1 MKTELL
7 IDGLKYSLTYRAR
20 FVLRNVASATLYTAD
35 ENRSAL
41 KGAEEGKGCRRKG
54 MRGGKRGRRLLYIGE
69 TKFRVELPR
78 TTQLDEIPA
87 PSLQTQLYDTVFLVS
102 KVERATPRWRSVCV
116 PGIGSCLLIRT
127 SHVVGDILIR
137 RRIKEFRSRV
147 GGEGEKGLDLF

>member
-1 MKTELL
+1 
-7 IDGLKYSLTYRAR
+7 
-20 FVLRNVASATLYTAD
+20 
-35 ENRSAL
+35 
-41 KGAEEGKGCRRKG
+41 

-102 KVERATPRWRSVCV
+102 KVERATLRWRSVCV

-137 RRIKEFRSRV
+137 R
-147 GGEGEKGLDLF
+147 